1 METAKAPVTEMK
13 ELAPGV
19 YAFLQPHL
27 GWFVSNAGLIV
38 GKKEAIVIDSL
49 TNKSQ
54 VEDFLGK
61 IRAVTDKPIRFLI
74 NTHIHGDH
82 IYTNHFFKD
91 AIAICSLGAR
101 EELNRRDTDELENR
115 VKPSFPEISF
125 EGAKVTPQD
134 LAFDKTLT
142 IYQDEREIRL
152 VDLGPGHCESD
163 TYVYLPKERI
173 VFCGDLLFSGSP
185 QMLLMGCLSGL
196 IQNLDIIASLDAKIY
211 VPGHGPVGGKEL
223 VYAMR
228 EYLVVVRDESRKCF
242 DRGMSY
248 DQAAQTIDIGRFKEW
263 GLTELLYVN
272 CARAYSEFRGEP
284 PASPLNIA
292 EILPKIISKK

>member
-1 METAKAPVTEMK
+1 MAMAKAPASEMK
-13 ELAPGV
+13 ELARGV

-54 VEDFLGK
+54 VEDFIKK
-61 IRAVTDKPIRFLI
+61 IKAVTDKPIRFLI
-74 NTHIHGDH
+74 NTHVHGDH

-91 AIAICSLGAR
+91 ATVICSSRCR
-101 EELNRRDTDELENR
+101 EATQKMPPDEIEHLI
-115 VKPSFPEISF
+115 KPLFPEISF
-125 EGAKVTPQD
+125 EGARITPQD
-134 LAFDKTLT
+134 IAFDKALT

-152 VDLGPGHCESD
+152 VDLGPGHSQSD
-163 TYVYLPKERI
+163 TYVYLPKEKI

-185 QMLLMGCLSGL
+185 QMLLMGCLFSL
-196 IQNLDIIASLDAKIY
+196 IQNLDALGKSHAKVY
-211 VPGHGPVGGKEL
+211 VPGHGPVGGKET

-228 EYLVVVRDESRKCF
+228 EYLVVVRDEARKCF

-248 DQAAQTIDIGRFKEW
+248 DEAAKTIDIGKFKEW
-263 GLTELLYVN
+263 GMTELLYVN

-284 PASPLNIA
+284 PASELNIA
-292 EILPKIISKK
+292 EIIPKILPKK